1 MRNKEELYKEL
12 EEKAISIRRNIVE
25 MVYMASSGHPGGSLS
40 IADILTVLYFLEMN
54 VSPIEPKD
62 ENRDRFVLSKGHASP
77 ALYAT
82 LAERG
87 FIKKEDLRKLVTQT
101 TVEMYEEL
109 TPQLIQLID
118 QTKHDD
124 TLTEA
129 QKQDE
134 ISLHMLGYV
143 KSCTNEII
151 IQVLSEILG
160 LEDEDEE

>member
-1 MRNKEELYKEL
+1 
-12 EEKAISIRRNIVE
+12 
-25 MVYMASSGHPGGSLS
+25 MVP
-40 IADILTVLYFLEMN
+40 
-54 VSPIEPKD
+54 
-62 ENRDRFVLSKGHASP
+62 
-77 ALYAT
+77 
-82 LAERG
+82 
-87 FIKKEDLRKLVTQT
+87 IKKEDLRKLVTQT

-134 ISLHMLGYV
+134 ISLHMLGHV

-151 IQVLSEILG
+151 IEVLAEILG
-160 LEDEDEE
+160 LEDE